1 MREIKKS
8 GLLAMFVFTLL
19 TVMPSLAGEM
29 GGDDYEQKKW
39 SLGIAGIFSTSP
51 YKSSKNTILP
61 LPMVSYEDD
70 RFFLKGL
77 EAGMYLWKN
86 DNHELS
92 IGVQYFGMSFKPG
105 DTDDA
110 QLKQL
115 DKRNSTLMAKASYAY
130 SLPLGM
136 QVGASV
142 SQDVFGQ
149 HKGFIGELSFR
160 APLLMKNNFMVFS
173 KVGVQWSSQR
183 VNDYYYGISSKEAAR
198 SGLPQYKAKSGFTPV
213 AGIQAMYNFNDRWS
227 AMVGAQVEFL
237 NSKVKNSPMVG
248 KSVTTSIMAGV
259 QFSF

>member
-1 MREIKKS
+1 MREIKKI
-8 GLLAMFVFTLL
+8 GVLTITAFMLFV
-19 TVMPSLAGEM
+19 VASSEAGEM
-29 GGDDYEQKKW
+29 CDNDGEQKKW
-39 SLGIAGIFSTSP
+39 SLGIAGMFSTSP
-51 YKSSKNTILP
+51 YKSYDNTILP
-61 LPMVSYEDD
+61 LPMVSYEGE

-86 DNHELS
+86 DKHEVS
-92 IGVQYFGMSFKPG
+92 IGAQYFGMSFKPG
-105 DTDDA
+105 DTDNV

-115 DKRNSTLMAKASYAY
+115 DKRSSTLMAKASYAY
-130 SLPLGM
+130 SLPYGM

-142 SQDVFGQ
+142 SQDVLGK

-160 APLLMKNNFMVFS
+160 APLLVKERFMVFS
-173 KVGVQWSSQR
+173 EIGVQWSSQK
-183 VNDYYYGISSKEAAR
+183 VNDYYYGISSKEATR
-198 SGLPQYKAKSGFTPV
+198 SGLPQYKAKSGHTPV